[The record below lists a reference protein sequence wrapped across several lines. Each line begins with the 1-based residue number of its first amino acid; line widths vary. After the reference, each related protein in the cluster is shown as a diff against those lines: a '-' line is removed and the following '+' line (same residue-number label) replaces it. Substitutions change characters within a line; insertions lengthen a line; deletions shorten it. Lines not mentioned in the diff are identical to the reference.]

1 MFKDNLLAANQITTL
16 FNSQFIH
23 FTNSSVFLPFKNM
36 LVSSANRIG
45 NRMSDTLQI
54 SLTYNKNKRGP
65 KIEPCGTP
73 QVIAFHLELAELEQM
88 KIGDI

>member
-16 FNSQFIH
+16 FNSQSIH
-23 FTNSSVFLPFKNM
+23 CTNSSIFLPFKNI
-36 LVSSANRIG
+36 LVLFANRIG

-54 SLTYNKNKRGP
+54 TFMYNKKKRGP

-73 QVIAFHLELAELEQM
+73 QVICFSSDLVLL
-88 KIGDI
+88 